1 MAKSSSEGGDSS
13 CPSLELELEER
24 LGLGLVFGLSMLKK
38 FMQRC
43 DNEAS
48 FIKFYWQTMQNVLV
62 LLLFFSFPPSN
73 LENNIIGIYVPLK

>member
-1 MAKSSSEGGDSS
+1 
-13 CPSLELELEER
+13 
-24 LGLGLVFGLSMLKK
+24 
-38 FMQRC
+38 MQRC